1 MTYTSNTCED
11 HIKNQY
17 DTVRNINSDAQ
28 QRTDDE

>member
-1 MTYTSNTCED
+1 MTYTNDMCKD

-17 DTVRNINSDAQ
+17 DTVHDINSDAQ